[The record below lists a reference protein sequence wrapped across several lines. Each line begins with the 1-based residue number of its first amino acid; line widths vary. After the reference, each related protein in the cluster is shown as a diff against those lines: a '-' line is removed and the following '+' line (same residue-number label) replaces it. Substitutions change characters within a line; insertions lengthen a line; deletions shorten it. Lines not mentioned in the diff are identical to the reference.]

1 MSLKLCPGCGFKKI
15 MFVFNEEKG
24 EHICYQCNSDL
35 QVDKEDLEDVMQ
47 IKLPGGI
54 VAFWIDSSSY
64 NNKEKNQRY
73 FKIPDGSKK
82 AITHGKDYKVMIQE
96 V

>member
-1 MSLKLCPGCGFKKI
+1 MSLKLCNACGFKKQI
-15 MFVFNEEKG
+15 FVFNKEVGEK
-24 EHICYQCNSDL
+24 ICNECNREL
-35 QVDKEDLEDVMQ
+35 QDDKDALEGVMQ

-82 AITHGKDYKVMIQE
+82 AITHGKDYKIMIQE

>member
-1 MSLKLCPGCGFKKI
+1 MSLKLCNACGFKKI
-15 MFVFNEEKG
+15 MFVFNEERG
-24 EHICYQCNSDL
+24 EKICNECNMEL
-35 QVDKEDLEDVMQ
+35 QGDKDPLEGVMQ

-64 NNKEKNQRY
+64 INKEKNQRY
-73 FKIPDGSKK
+73 FKIPEGSKK
-82 AITHGKDYKVMIQE
+82 AIQHGKDYKIMIQD

>member
-1 MSLKLCPGCGFKKI
+1 MSLQLCNACGFKKEI
-15 MFVFNEEKG
+15 FVFNKEKG

-64 NNKEKNQRY
+64 INKKKDQRY

-82 AITHGKDYKVMIQE
+82 AIVHGKDYKIMIQD